1 MKETQVIKFTEDE
14 MKQINEFKTK
24 FSEIT
29 AQLGELEIETILVES
44 QLESLKKYKDNLKN
58 DYIKLRES
66 EVKLAGT
73 LKQKYGEGELDVN
86 TGIFKPTK

>member
-73 LKQKYGEGELDVN
+73 LKEKYGEGELDVN
-86 TGIFKPTK
+86 TGVFKPTK

>member
-73 LKQKYGEGELDVN
+73 LKEKYGEGELDVN
-86 TGIFKPTK
+86 TGVFKPNK

>member
-1 MKETQVIKFTEDE
+1 MKETQIIKFTEDE

-73 LKQKYGEGELDVN
+73 LKEKYGEGELDVN
-86 TGIFKPTK
+86 TGVFKPNK

>member
-73 LKQKYGEGELDVN
+73 LKEKYGEGELDVN
-86 TGIFKPTK
+86 TGVFKPSK

>member
-66 EVKLAGT
+66 EVNLAGT
-73 LKQKYGEGELDVN
+73 LKEKYGGGELDVN
-86 TGIFKPTK
+86 TGVFKPTK

>member
-44 QLESLKKYKDNLKN
+44 QLESLKKYKDTLKN

>member
-1 MKETQVIKFTEDE
+1 MKETRVIKFTKEE
-14 MKQINEFKTK
+14 LNQINEFKTK

-44 QLESLKKYKDNLKN
+44 QLESLQTYKESLKN

-66 EVKLAGT
+66 EIKLANV
-73 LKQKYGEGELDVN
+73 LKEKYGEGELDIN
-86 TGIFKPTK
+86 TGVFKPNK